1 MTPGEP
7 TSSKDMHSSNTTGDS
22 PDQAAIDTS
31 MWSVNRY
38 VQAPALS
45 PDGRLLA
52 CIAVERESYPTALQI
67 PLDANGEPIPGAE
80 RPVVLPID
88 GAVRRVLYSP
98 DGKWLACEASP
109 DGGDHEQIWF
119 VTTDPEDKN
128 AYTVDMAAH
137 ETVEL
142 VSWEDNQVAFSAY
155 HSDGT
160 VEGKLFDPETGE
172 SRVIDRRIGGA
183 LVHSRDKHSLFR
195 VGSRGNRELLVI
207 RPDGSWRPLLPVD
220 NGSTTD
226 QGFVF
231 AAEEGHDFIVRSDHS
246 ADRYRLLK
254 VSSAGEKHTKHVLL
268 ERDDADLE
276 EFAVSADGSTAA
288 VVWNQEGWCDLEIVD
303 LSGEQPVVIDS
314 PEMPSLIARSPSL
327 TADGRLLAI
336 TVSGPEFPPSVV
348 LYDVAGRSW
357 VGDGFSV
364 TAAAVGE
371 VVSED
376 SVEELDDQPLDQR
389 GRPVPSV
396 WGRAK
401 IIPELHH
408 YEARDGMQLSGWLYP
423 PVGVDPSQ
431 PAPTV
436 VYFHGGPEGQSRPEY
451 NNVLRKLATAG
462 YAVFQPNVRGSA
474 GRGRWF
480 SQADDRYGRFAGID
494 DAEDSLDYLID
505 SGITAPDKAII
516 AGRSY
521 GGYLVHASLTR
532 HAGRWRGGIAA
543 CGMSDLQTF
552 FRDTDSWVASA
563 AQPKYG
569 DPELDKHLLREASP
583 LHKLSVVD
591 VPVLFI
597 HGALDS
603 NVPVSEA
610 YQAMGVLAARGVDVE
625 MLLFDDEGHE
635 FERLPNRFEMSR
647 RALNFCERVF
657 HD

>member
-1 MTPGEP
+1 MSLSEPSTIDEQLVSSDAHAPGD
-7 TSSKDMHSSNTTGDS
+7 TSSDVPH
-22 PDQAAIDTS
+22 
-31 MWSVNRY
+31 WSVNRY

-52 CIAVERESYPTALQI
+52 CISVERDSYPTALQI
-67 PLDANGEPIPGAE
+67 PLNSNGEPIPGAE
-80 RPVVLPID
+80 RPVQLPID

-128 AYTVDMAAH
+128 AYTVDMGVH

-142 VSWEDNQVAFSAY
+142 VSWEDDQVAFSAY
-155 HSDGT
+155 HADGT
-160 VEGKLFDPETGE
+160 VEGKLFHPETGD
-172 SRVIDRRIGGA
+172 SVVIDKRIGGA
-183 LVHSRDKHSLFR
+183 LVHSRDEHSLFR
-195 VGSRGNRELLVI
+195 VGSRGNRELLVV

-231 AAEEGHDFIVRSDHS
+231 AGEDCHTFFVRSDHS
-246 ADRYRLLK
+246 ADRFRLLK
-254 VSSAGEKHTKHVLL
+254 VTVRGNSHEMEVLL
-268 ERDDADLE
+268 EREDADLE
-276 EFAVSADGSTAA
+276 EFTVSSDGSTAA
-288 VVWNQEGWCDLEIVD
+288 VLWNNEGWCDLEILDLRGEKPTIVD
-303 LSGEQPVVIDS
+303 V
-314 PEMPSLIARSPSL
+314 PELPSLVATSPSL
-327 TADGRLLAI
+327 TADGRLLAV

-357 VGDGFSV
+357 VGDGFSIS
-364 TAAAVGE
+364 AAAVGE

-376 SVEELDDQPLDQR
+376 SMDQLDEQPQDQR
-389 GRPVPSV
+389 GRPVLSV
-396 WGRAK
+396 WGGAK

-408 YEARDGMQLSGWLYP
+408 YKARDGMQLSGWLYP
-423 PVGVDPSQ
+423 PVGVDRDE
-431 PAPTV
+431 PAPSV
-436 VYFHGGPEGQSRPEY
+436 VYFHGGPEGQSRPDY
-451 NNVLRKLATAG
+451 NNVLRKLAAAG
-462 YAVFQPNVRGSA
+462 YAVFMPNVRGSA

-480 SQADDRYGRFAGID
+480 SQSDDRYGRFAAID
-494 DAEDSLDYLID
+494 DAEDSLDYLI
-505 SGITAPDKAII
+505 SQGITQEDNAII

-552 FRDTDSWVASA
+552 FRDTDPWVASA

-583 LHKLSVVD
+583 LHDLSKVN

-635 FERLPNRFEMSR
+635 FERLPNRYEMSR
-647 RALNFCERVF
+647 RALNFCKRAF
-657 HD
+657 K